1 MPSNSAAQQPSDPY
15 AVLRIKD
22 FRHILLSHGTSTVA
36 REGQMVVV
44 GWQVYAHTHDPL
56 SLGLIGLAEAV
67 PFTAVALL
75 AGHAAGRAHR
85 RIPAIFR
92 NLALLLS
99 ARGVRLL

>member
-15 AVLRIKD
+15 AVLRSKA

-56 SLGLIGLAEAV
+56 SLGLIGLAEAL
-67 PFTAVALL
+67 PFIGVALL
-75 AGHAAGRAHR
+75 AGHAADRANR
-85 RIPAIFR
+85 RLLAIFG
-92 NLALLLS
+92 NLGMLLS
-99 ARGVRLL
+99 A